1 MINRKTYIKSIY
13 VISVLLIFI
22 NISGYFIN
30 PLNKYEKL
38 AFENYYDKNYPV
50 GYVYDDIDTTY
61 LIKIYKK
68 EISKIT
74 IKELN
79 TEIFTTIRHSNLRRI
94 EVYENWVMFLLGKL
108 YEPLSKTQNPLRLIK
123 GGIAE
128 CGEAVAILNYI
139 SNQFGWNARFI
150 GLNGHVISEVMINQ
164 ELVVVDPHY
173 GIYFEISF
181 DQLENATEEY
191 VLSVLRESGY
201 SEEIG
206 LWYYEMLNSKEDN
219 TVLIFGEAIS
229 PRLKLIENISEILKW
244 IIPFALLLLV
254 KFLKIK

>member
-30 PLNKYEKL
+30 PLHKYEKL
-38 AFENYYDKNYPV
+38 AVENYYDKNYPI
-50 GYVYDDIDTTY
+50 GYVYDDIDTDY

-94 EVYENWVMFLLGKL
+94 EVYENWIMFLLGKL
-108 YEPLSKTQNPLRLIK
+108 YEPLSKTQNPLRLIE

-150 GLNGHVISEVMINQ
+150 GLNGHV
-164 ELVVVDPHY
+164 P
-173 GIYFEISF
+173 
-181 DQLENATEEY
+181 
-191 VLSVLRESGY
+191 
-201 SEEIG
+201 
-206 LWYYEMLNSKEDN
+206 
-219 TVLIFGEAIS
+219 
-229 PRLKLIENISEILKW
+229 
-244 IIPFALLLLV
+244 
-254 KFLKIK
+254 

>member
-1 MINRKTYIKSIY
+1 M
-13 VISVLLIFI
+13 
-22 NISGYFIN
+22 
-30 PLNKYEKL
+30 
-38 AFENYYDKNYPV
+38 
-50 GYVYDDIDTTY
+50 
-61 LIKIYKK
+61 
-68 EISKIT
+68 
-74 IKELN
+74 N

-94 EVYENWVMFLLGKL
+94 EVYENWIMFLLGKL
-108 YEPLSKTQNPLRLIK
+108 YEPLSKTQNPLRLIE

-191 VLSVLRESGY
+191 VLSVLRENGY

-206 LWYYEMLNSKEDN
+206 LWYYEILNSKEDN

>member
-1 MINRKTYIKSIY
+1 
-13 VISVLLIFI
+13 
-22 NISGYFIN
+22 
-30 PLNKYEKL
+30 
-38 AFENYYDKNYPV
+38 
-50 GYVYDDIDTTY
+50 
-61 LIKIYKK
+61 
-68 EISKIT
+68 
-74 IKELN
+74 
-79 TEIFTTIRHSNLRRI
+79 
-94 EVYENWVMFLLGKL
+94 
-108 YEPLSKTQNPLRLIK
+108 
-123 GGIAE
+123 
-128 CGEAVAILNYI
+128 
-139 SNQFGWNARFI
+139 
-150 GLNGHVISEVMINQ
+150 MINQ

-244 IIPFALLLLV
+244 IIPFALLLFV
-254 KFLKIK
+254 KLLKIK